1 MNNRRF
7 SKNFTL
13 LVLGQ
18 VSSLLGNY
26 TLKFALS
33 MYVLEQ
39 TGSAAVFATLLAVS
53 MVPMILLSPFGG
65 MLADRMN
72 RRNLMVMLDVISG
85 CSVLALFFMSRENT
99 GILLIAVLLMF
110 LSVLG
115 AFESPTVQ
123 ACVPQMQ
130 TGDNILKGNAVV
142 NQISAVTGLVT
153 PFAGSFFY
161 TAFGLRAVL
170 AVTSLCFFVT
180 ALLECFIRLEYQKPV
195 EKQSVIK
202 IVKSDFSDSIR
213 FLGKEQPNV
222 LKLLFL
228 AALASFFA
236 IGLMAVGFPFLV
248 RNVLGLSAQYYGA
261 AESAVGAAAVV
272 GGLSVSL
279 LAGKLKVEK
288 LNRMIILLGV
298 GLFPAGIA
306 FLLPVSTFV
315 KYLVLVLSFCVGQI
329 ACNIFSIFALS
340 VIQERTPQQLTGKVM
355 SYVFTVSM
363 CAQPLG
369 QLVYGFLFDAS
380 AKNPAVVLLLT
391 GAAIG
396 AIGWLSGGFFKR
408 FGEEGKQEEEKRK
421 RKD

>member
-1 MNNRRF
+1 MNQKLF

-39 TGSAAVFATLLAVS
+39 TGSAAVFAALLAVA

-72 RRNLMVMLDVISG
+72 RRNLMVALDVISG
-85 CSVLALFFMSRENT
+85 CSVLGLFAISGEKT
-99 GILLIAVLLMF
+99 GIMMTGALLIV

-130 TGDNILKGNAVV
+130 RGENIVKGNAVV
-142 NQISAVTGLVT
+142 NQISAVTSLIT

-161 TAFGLRAVL
+161 TAFGIRPVL
-170 AVTSLCFFVT
+170 AVTALCFFVT
-180 ALLECFIRLEYQKPV
+180 ALLECFIRLEYRKPAQ
-195 EKQSVIK
+195 KQSVVK
-202 IVKSDFSDSIR
+202 IVRSDFADSMN
-213 FLGKEQPNV
+213 FLRKEQPGV
-222 LKLLFL
+222 LKLLLL

-248 RNVLGLSAQYYGA
+248 RNVLGMSAQYYGA
-261 AESAVGAAAVV
+261 AESAVGAAAVL
-272 GGLSVSL
+272 GGLSVGL
-279 LAGKLKVEK
+279 LAGKLELKR
-288 LNRMIILLGV
+288 LNRMIILLGICV
-298 GLFPAGIA
+298 LPAGVG
-306 FLLPVSTFV
+306 FLLPVGSFI
-315 KYLVLVLSFCVGQI
+315 KYLILVLAFCGGQI

-340 VIQERTPQQLTGKVM
+340 AIQERTPQNLTGKVM
-355 SYVFTVSM
+355 SYVFTVTM
-363 CAQPLG
+363 CAQPFG
-369 QLVYGFLFDAS
+369 QLVYGFLFDAY
-380 AKNPAVVLLLT
+380 AENPAMVLLLT
-391 GAAIG
+391 GAAICM
-396 AIGWLSGGFFKR
+396 IGWLSAGFFER
-408 FGEEGKQEEEKRK
+408 FGGEGGIKKS
-421 RKD
+421 